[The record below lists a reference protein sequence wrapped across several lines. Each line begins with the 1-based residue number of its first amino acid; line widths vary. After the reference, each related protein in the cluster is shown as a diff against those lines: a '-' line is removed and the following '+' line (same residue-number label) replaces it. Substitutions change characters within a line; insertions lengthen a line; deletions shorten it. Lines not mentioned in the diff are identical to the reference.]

1 MTQNNYRHNQPTDT
15 PNNFANP
22 FKPIFF
28 TSPNENKIATNK
40 PALATKNYTYN
51 NVVNRR
57 V

>member
-1 MTQNNYRHNQPTDT
+1 MLLYNACTNV
-15 PNNFANP
+15 NP

-28 TSPNENKIATNK
+28 TGPNENEIATNK